1 MFKYLYGTT
10 RQRNYSAPISL
21 TSNISMNGGYTTEFF
36 NKGQFQDYEEA
47 GIVSLSMPI
56 PNERFTSV
64 IPKIDENESIIGT
77 IPKLTRFVMLKY
89 SDVYTNAIDLQSSVE
104 KSSSDTAVQMFS
116 SPADALSWVKA
127 NTDLVEISPWVF
139 EISAERI
146 GIMGEVVPQK
156 VLTIA

>member
-127 NTDLVEISPWVF
+127 NTDLVEISP
-139 EISAERI
+139 
-146 GIMGEVVPQK
+146 
-156 VLTIA
+156 